1 MDTKIIQVF
10 YGENY
15 LPYSDA
21 TRTTDFPIVGNVMLG
36 SNNVCKIRFYV
47 RDIGGVEN
55 ATWIAITKLPNGKTL
70 YEILSSKGQDKTLN
84 EDYIEFDISSLYTN
98 VKGNLTISLSG
109 YEGEIQIIQD
119 SETGIYELYGT
130 PIVATTGSIR
140 LAVNYTVQIT
150 NETTLP
156 FSDLQLLLA
165 YLSQKNDIYNSIYVL
180 DTIPDNLL
188 DFEEGQI
195 FYFKDLQNFYI
206 LSSGNL
212 VVYNMLDALTV
223 EDTDYVIPIGDR

>member
-15 LPYSDA
+15 LPYKDS

-55 ATWIAITKLPNGKTL
+55 ATWVANTKLPNGK
-70 YEILSSKGQDKTLN
+70 ILFDPLSVKNYDTTLN
-84 EDYIEFDISSLYTN
+84 EYYIEFDLSSLYTN

-109 YEGEIQIIQD
+109 YEGEIQLVQD
-119 SETGIYELYGT
+119 SETGIYEIYGT
-130 PIVATTGSIR
+130 PLVATTGSIR
-140 LAVNYTVQIT
+140 LAVNYTVQIVS
-150 NETTLP
+150 TTTIP
-156 FSDLQLLLA
+156 FSDLQLILA
-165 YLSQKNDIYNSIYVL
+165 SLAKKNDIYNSVVVL
-180 DTIPDNLL
+180 DTLPDNLL
-188 DFEEGQI
+188 DYQEGQI
-195 FYFKDLQNFYI
+195 FYFRDLRNFYI
-206 LSSGNL
+206 LDSGNL
-212 VVYNMLDALTV
+212 VVYNMIDALTV